1 MPLLNWVNR
10 NQAEE
15 TATNVPYHLLKFE
28 KSYGDVK
35 QAKEN
40 LIIQGDNLQALKA
53 LLPLYG
59 GKVKCILI
67 DPPYNTQSAFEHYD
81 DKLEHAQWLSMMYP
95 RLQLLKELLAEDGSI
110 WITLDDNES
119 HYMKVLCDEI
129 FIRKNFVANV
139 VWEKSD
145 SPKMDSKYFSSRHDH
160 LLVYAKKIDNLK
172 LNKIKS
178 EVQSHYNRLDSDGRK
193 YYTKP
198 LRAMGSGEDTREARP
213 SMYFPLKA
221 PDGTDVYPIKP
232 DGTEGRWRWGMEK
245 VNENINIIEWVN
257 GKNGWSAYYKIFED
271 SNVGRPPET
280 IWTHQ
285 EVGSNRTSKKEVKS
299 LFGTETTFTTPKP
312 ESLIQRVLE
321 LCTLSGDIVLDS
333 FLGSGT
339 TSAVAHKMGR
349 RYIGIEMGEHAK
361 THVIPRLEKVIEAEQ
376 GGISSAVNW
385 QGGGGF
391 SFYTLGSSVFDDN
404 GFLNFDVKFKDLA
417 SYVWWLET
425 KFALNQTEN
434 FDNPFLGIHEGTAY
448 YLLYNGILGDRR
460 PNGGN
465 VLTSSVLNHLNEC
478 HAHDGKRIVIG
489 EASRLSPAR
498 LEALNIEFKQIPY
511 SLYGNKAK

>member
-1 MPLLNWVNR
+1 
-10 NQAEE
+10 
-15 TATNVPYHLLKFE
+15 
-28 KSYGDVK
+28 
-35 QAKEN
+35 
-40 LIIQGDNLQALKA
+40 
-53 LLPLYG
+53 
-59 GKVKCILI
+59 
-67 DPPYNTQSAFEHYD
+67 
-81 DKLEHAQWLSMMYP
+81 MMYP

-198 LRAMGSGEDTREARP
+198 LRAMGSGEETREARP

-299 LFGTETTFTTPKP
+299 
-312 ESLIQRVLE
+312 
-321 LCTLSGDIVLDS
+321 
-333 FLGSGT
+333 
-339 TSAVAHKMGR
+339 
-349 RYIGIEMGEHAK
+349 
-361 THVIPRLEKVIEAEQ
+361 
-376 GGISSAVNW
+376 
-385 QGGGGF
+385 
-391 SFYTLGSSVFDDN
+391 
-404 GFLNFDVKFKDLA
+404 
-417 SYVWWLET
+417 
-425 KFALNQTEN
+425 
-434 FDNPFLGIHEGTAY
+434 
-448 YLLYNGILGDRR
+448 
-460 PNGGN
+460 
-465 VLTSSVLNHLNEC
+465 
-478 HAHDGKRIVIG
+478 
-489 EASRLSPAR
+489 
-498 LEALNIEFKQIPY
+498 
-511 SLYGNKAK
+511 